1 MMMKRRTFI
10 KSLGAA
16 GASAFMP
23 STFNLA
29 SMYKQ
34 ANAAVNYAG
43 ASVTAPAVMPQVI
56 NVFLYGGPSELSGNL
71 TNIQDIENNSQN
83 SYANAF
89 GDRILTF
96 DTDGTAVNGFITP
109 HGFWRGNPDNNNP
122 AFDGS
127 GAGGRYMQS
136 MLERGQM
143 SVYRTL
149 MKRLDGTRSHRE
161 SLLMSQKGS
170 LDIEVGPGVGTR
182 LAATLFQHRA
192 QFEATSYLADG
203 NAIGGLTSGTSSGV
217 EALFLPFVS
226 FEGDTRYFQ
235 QDPDFM
241 LPLLLRGMTL
251 DQNLESPYS
260 RNRDDD
266 PIKTALNSLVG
277 KVMSPAM
284 MSRYSG
290 VVDAFALREFFED
303 KMAGLDP
310 RNDPDNIKQVTVNTD
325 SSGDP
330 LPNIT
335 DAADAASIGIAA
347 GAQLF
352 YPNNRYTDRIRAA
365 VTLALK
371 NPSSLYITV
380 GGGLGGWDDHN
391 NGIDNYPDRMND
403 LFAVMQ
409 AAMLHI
415 KYYNGPTLPATPGGT
430 PGTRTT
436 NSNIAI
442 NMFGDFGR
450 LVNLNNSE
458 GWDHGNNQN
467 LYTFGIAGTGS
478 PRPAGALGKV
488 VGTTQRTGDSG
499 TNNQVTEPVPGS
511 YEAEPMSVAA
521 TVYSY
526 FGVQNPEILT
536 ADDERNPAGV
546 PAIDETVAG
555 EPPLFP

>member
-1 MMMKRRTFI
+1 M
-10 KSLGAA
+10 GAVS
-16 GASAFMP
+16 ASAFMP
-23 STFNLA
+23 SAFKLST
-29 SMYKQ
+29 MYKN
-34 ANAAVNYAG
+34 ASAAVDYAG
-43 ASVTAPAVMPQVI
+43 ANVTAPAVMPQVI
-56 NVFLYGGPSELSGNL
+56 NIFLYGGPSELSGNL

-89 GDRILTF
+89 GTNILSF
-96 DTDGTAVNGFITP
+96 DTSGNAATGVDGYITR
-109 HGFWRGNPDNNNP
+109 HGFWRGDPDNNNDP
-122 AFDGS
+122 TFDAN

-149 MKRLDGTRSHRE
+149 MKRIDGTRSHRE

-170 LDIEVGPGVGTR
+170 LDIEAGPGVGTR
-182 LAATLFQHRA
+182 LAATLFQQRA
-192 QFEATSYLADG
+192 LYEATTALADG
-203 NAIGGLTSGTSSGV
+203 TPISSLVSGTDTGV

-235 QDPDFM
+235 QDPDYT
-241 LPLLLRGMTL
+241 LPLLLRGTTL
-251 DQNLESPYS
+251 DEDLQSPYS
-260 RNRDDD
+260 RSADAD

-277 KVMSPAM
+277 KVMTPAKV
-284 MSRYSG
+284 SRFSG
-290 VVDAFALREFFED
+290 VNDGFALREFFED
-303 KMAGLDP
+303 KMGGLEP
-310 RNDPDNIKQVTVNTD
+310 SATVNATTD
-325 SSGDP
+325 SSGVT
-330 LPNIT
+330 LPNVT
-335 DAADAASIGIAA
+335 LQADADAIGV
-347 GAQLF
+347 GLNTPVR
-352 YPNNRYTDRIRAA
+352 YPQNQYTDRIRAA

-371 NPSSLYITV
+371 NPSTAYITV

-415 KYYNGPTLPATPGGT
+415 KYSNNAATLPTTPTG
-430 PGTRTT
+430 PAGTRTT
-436 NSNIAI
+436 SSNIAI

-467 LYTFGIAGTGS
+467 LYTFGINGLGS

-488 VGTTQRTGDSG
+488 VGRTQRVGDPG

-511 YEAEPMSVAA
+511 YEAEPMSVAS

-526 FGVQNPEILT
+526 FGVQNPEVLT
-536 ADDERNPAGV
+536 ADDERNPDGV
-546 PAIDETVAG
+546 PAIDETEAG
-555 EPPLFP
+555 EPPLF

>member
-1 MMMKRRTFI
+1 
-10 KSLGAA
+10 
-16 GASAFMP
+16 
-23 STFNLA
+23 
-29 SMYKQ
+29 
-34 ANAAVNYAG
+34 
-43 ASVTAPAVMPQVI
+43 
-56 NVFLYGGPSELSGNL
+56 
-71 TNIQDIENNSQN
+71 
-83 SYANAF
+83 
-89 GDRILTF
+89 
-96 DTDGTAVNGFITP
+96 
-109 HGFWRGNPDNNNP
+109 
-122 AFDGS
+122 
-127 GAGGRYMQS
+127 MQS
-136 MLERGQM
+136 MLERGQL

-192 QFEATSYLADG
+192 QFEAASLLADG
-203 NAIGGLTSGTSSGV
+203 TAIGGLTSGTSNGV

-260 RNRDDD
+260 RNSDDD
-266 PIKTALNSLVG
+266 PVRTALNSLVG
-277 KVMSPAM
+277 KVMSPAKM
-284 MSRYSG
+284 ARFAG
-290 VVDAFALREFFED
+290 VADAFALREFFED

-310 RNDPDNIKQVTVNTD
+310 GGTDVNANTD
-325 SSGDP
+325 SSGYP
-330 LPNIT
+330 LPIIDNHP
-335 DAADAASIGIAA
+335 DAAVDAGSIGLAQ

-352 YPNNRYTDRIRAA
+352 YPNNRYTNRIRAA

-403 LFAVMQ
+403 LFAVLQ

-415 KYYNGPTLPATPGGT
+415 KYYNGPTLPATPGGV

-467 LYTFGIAGTGS
+467 FYTFGIAGTGS

-488 VGTTQRTGDSG
+488 VGTTQRVGASG

-526 FGVQNPEILT
+526 FGVQNPEVLT

-546 PAIDETVAG
+546 SAIDETVAG
-555 EPPLFP
+555 EPPLFT

>member
-1 MMMKRRTFI
+1 MKRRTFI
-10 KSLGAA
+10 KSMGAVS
-16 GASAFMP
+16 ASAFMP
-23 STFNLA
+23 SAFKLST
-29 SMYKQ
+29 MYKN
-34 ANAAVNYAG
+34 ASAAVNYAG
-43 ASVTAPAVMPQVI
+43 ANVTAPAVMPQVI
-56 NVFLYGGPSELSGNL
+56 NIFLYGGPSELSGNL

-89 GDRILTF
+89 GQDILTF
-96 DTDGTAVNGFITP
+96 DTDGTAANGWITR
-109 HGFWRGNPDNNNP
+109 HGFWRGDPDNNNDP
-122 AFDGS
+122 AFDAN

-149 MKRLDGTRSHRE
+149 MKRIDGTRSHRE

-170 LDIEVGPGVGTR
+170 LDIEAGPGVGTR
-182 LAATLFQHRA
+182 LAATMFQQRA
-192 QFEATSYLADG
+192 LFEATTALADG
-203 NAIGGLTSGTSSGV
+203 TPVGSLVSGTDSGV

-235 QDPDFM
+235 QDPDYS
-241 LPLLLRGMTL
+241 LPLLLRGTTL
-251 DQNLESPYS
+251 DEDLQSPYS
-260 RNRDDD
+260 RNNDDD
-266 PIKTALNSLVG
+266 PIKTALNNLVG
-277 KVMSPAM
+277 KVMTPAK
-284 MSRYSG
+284 MSRFKG
-290 VVDAFALREFFED
+290 VADGFALREFFED

-310 RNDPDNIKQVTVNTD
+310 GGATVNQNTD
-325 SSGDP
+325 SSGNP
-330 LPNIT
+330 LPNVT
-335 DAADAASIGIAA
+335 DAADAAAIGITA

-352 YPNNRYTDRIRAA
+352 YPNNRYTDRVRAA

-415 KYYNGPTLPATPGGT
+415 KYSNNAATLPAIPGGAA
-430 PGTRTT
+430 GTRTT
-436 NSNIAI
+436 SSNIAI

-467 LYTFGIAGTGS
+467 LYTFGVAGAGS

-488 VGTTQRTGDSG
+488 VGRTQRVGNPG

-511 YEAEPMSVAA
+511 YEAEPMSVAS

-526 FGVQNPEILT
+526 FGVQNPEVLT

-555 EPPLFP
+555 EPPLF

>member
-1 MMMKRRTFI
+1 MYKN
-10 KSLGAA
+10 
-16 GASAFMP
+16 ASA
-23 STFNLA
+23 
-29 SMYKQ
+29 
-34 ANAAVNYAG
+34 AVDYAG
-43 ASVTAPAVMPQVI
+43 ANVTAPAVMPQVI
-56 NVFLYGGPSELSGNL
+56 NIFLYGGPSELSGNL
-71 TNIQDIENNSQN
+71 TNIQDIENSSQN

-89 GDRILTF
+89 GDRILSF
-96 DTDGTAVNGFITP
+96 DDDGTAANGFITP
-109 HGFWRGNPDNNNP
+109 NGFWRGVPNGNNP
-122 AFDGS
+122 AFDAS

-136 MLERGQM
+136 MLIRNQM

-170 LDIEVGPGVGTR
+170 LDIEVGPGIGTR

-192 QFEATSYLADG
+192 QYEATSILADG
-203 NAIGGLTSGTSSGV
+203 TAVGSLSNGSSNGV

-226 FEGDTRYFQ
+226 FEGETRYFQ
-235 QDPDFM
+235 QDPDYI

-260 RNRDDD
+260 RNSDDD
-266 PIKTALNSLVG
+266 PIKTALNNLVS
-277 KVMSPAM
+277 KTMTPA
-284 MSRYSG
+284 RLGRFAG
-290 VVDAFALREFFED
+290 VSDAFALREFFED

-310 RNDPDNIKQVTVNTD
+310 SGATINANTD
-325 SSGDP
+325 SSGAP

-335 DAADAASIGIAA
+335 DQADADAIGVAL

-352 YPNNRYTDRIRAA
+352 YPQNQYTNRIRAA

-415 KYYNGPTLPATPGGT
+415 KYSNNAATLPSTPGGAA
-430 PGTRTT
+430 GTRTT
-436 NSNIAI
+436 SSNIAI

-467 LYTFGIAGTGS
+467 LFTFGIDGTGS

-488 VGTTQRTGDSG
+488 VGTTQRVGTPG
-499 TNNQVTEPVPGS
+499 TNNQVTEPAPGS
-511 YEAEPMSVAA
+511 YEAEPMSVAS

-526 FGVQNPEILT
+526 FGVQNPQILT

-555 EPPLFP
+555 EPPLF